1 MGRSAEILS
10 QYIFLDQ
17 NKIHKKQTK
26 KNPQKKKRMQSNKHI
41 VRKDVLAQIS

>member
-26 KNPQKKKRMQSNKHI
+26 KNPQKKKKKKNAK
-41 VRKDVLAQIS
+41 